1 VLGTRSLRIVA
12 VSIGLAAVVPVIGA
26 PSALGDASGHASCVG
41 IEASSLS
48 PPGSSDE
55 FPGGMRQL
63 VSAVKAEAGGKL
75 GPALSSFA
83 KVHAGSHEAC
93 DAASE

>member
-1 VLGTRSLRIVA
+1 VLGRRSFRIVA
-12 VSIGLAAVVPVIGA
+12 VSIGLAAFVPVVGA
-26 PSALGDASGHASCVG
+26 SPALGDASGKASCVG
-41 IEASSLS
+41 IEASSVS
-48 PPGSSDE
+48 PAGSSDE

-63 VSAVKAEAGGKL
+63 VAAVKEEAGGKL